1 MTTKQFQFDSDPLNS
16 ALAATAEASGLA
28 YLPKSKVIYYPLTD
42 DKVTLISGGG
52 AGHEPAQTGFVGPGL
67 LDAAV
72 SGQIFASP
80 STKQIIAGVNAVKSQ
95 RGSIIIVMNYT
106 GDVIHFGMAAEQLRS
121 RDDYHAELVSIG
133 DDISVNKKAGR
144 RGLAGTVLVHKIAG
158 HLARDGWDVGVLA
171 DALRT
176 TAANLATVAAS
187 LEHCTVPGRK
197 FETELA
203 ADEMEIGMGIHNE
216 PGVKTIKIGKVESL
230 LDELVEKFEPS
241 KQDFVSFNKG
251 DEVVLLVNSLGG
263 VSSLE
268 LHAIANIAQ
277 TKFEKQLGVKTVRL
291 IVGNFMA
298 AFNGPGFSLTL
309 LNVSETAKK
318 ADFDV
323 LAALDAPVSTAAW
336 PSLQQKDKP
345 ANGGVQEEKETDSD
359 KPAAPTGI
367 KADGKLFKAMIESA
381 VDDLKKE
388 EPQITKYDTIA
399 GDGDCGETLL
409 AGGDGI
415 LSAIKNK
422 KIDLDDA
429 AGVADI
435 SHIVENSMGGTSGGL
450 YSIFFSGLVVGIK
463 ETKAKELS
471 IDVFAQACQT
481 ALETLSKYTQA
492 RVGDRTLMDA
502 LVPFVETLNKTK
514 DLSKAVEAARKGAD
528 ETSKLPANF
537 GRASYVNE
545 EGLENIPDPG
555 ALGLAVIFEGLLKA
569 YEGK

>member
-1 MTTKQFQFDSDPLNS
+1 MSVKQFQFDSDPLNA

-28 YLPKSKVIYYPLTD
+28 YLPKSKVLYYPLTN

-52 AGHEPAQTGFVGPGL
+52 AGHEPAQSGFVGPGL

-80 STKQIIAGVNAVKSQ
+80 STKQIIAGVKAVKSE

-121 RDDYHAELVSIG
+121 RDGYNCELVSVG

-144 RGLAGTVLVHKIAG
+144 RGLAGTVLVHKVAG
-158 HLARDGWDVGVLA
+158 HLARDGWDIGVLA

-176 TAANLATVAAS
+176 TSSNLATVAAS

-197 FETELA
+197 FETELK

-216 PGVKTIKIGKVESL
+216 PGVKTIKIGKVEDL
-230 LDELVEKFEPS
+230 LTELVDKFNPS
-241 KQDFVSFNKG
+241 DQDFVPFNKG

-263 VSSLE
+263 VSALE

-277 TKFEKQLGVKTVRL
+277 TKIEKTLGVKAVRL

-309 LNVSETAKK
+309 LNVTETKKK

-323 LAALDAPVSTAAW
+323 LGALDAPVSTAAW

-345 ANGGVQEEKETDSD
+345 KNGGVQEEEEDESD
-359 KPAAPTGI
+359 KPAEPTGI
-367 KADGKLFKAMIESA
+367 KADGPLFKAMIESA
-381 VDDLKKE
+381 VEDLKKE
-388 EPQITKYDTIA
+388 EPKITKYDTIA

-415 LSAIKNK
+415 LDAISNK
-422 KIDLDDA
+422 KIDLNDA
-429 AGVADI
+429 AGVSDI

-450 YSIFFSGLVVGIK
+450 YSIFFAGLVSGIK

-471 IDVFAQACQT
+471 VEVFASACRY
-481 ALETLSKYTQA
+481 ALQTLSKYTQA
-492 RVGDRTLMDA
+492 GKGDRTLMDA
-502 LVPFVETLNKTK
+502 LIPFVETLEKTK
-514 DLSKAVEAARKGAD
+514 DFPKAVEAAREGAD
-528 ETSKLPANF
+528 GTCKLPANF

-545 EGLENIPDPG
+545 EGLDKIPDPG
-555 ALGLAVIFEGLLKA
+555 ALGLAVILEGLLKA
-569 YEGK
+569 WKK